1 MEKVRSLLIG
11 SGLLLAGTSAYALDY
26 TEAVTQATTEIN
38 SAMDAALPVG
48 IIVLAA
54 TIGWR
59 LFKRFARG

>member
-26 TEAVTQATTEIN
+26 AEAVTQATTEIN

-48 IIVLAA
+48 IIVLASV
-54 TIGWR
+54 IGWR
-59 LFKRFARG
+59 LFKRFAKG